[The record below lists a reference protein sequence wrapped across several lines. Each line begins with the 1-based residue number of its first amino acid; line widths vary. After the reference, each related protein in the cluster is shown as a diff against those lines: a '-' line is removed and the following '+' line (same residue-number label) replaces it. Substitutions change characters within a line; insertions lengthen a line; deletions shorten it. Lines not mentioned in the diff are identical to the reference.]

1 MSDIEVA
8 RGKRPTR
15 QDESTAFPFPLGDG
29 AAESGSVGAGEGR
42 RVHRRR
48 HSAAGLG
55 EETTN
60 DLGASLHEIW
70 KVVGGPSTPGPSF
83 LSRPSTPAVETDSI
97 LAMTPTQARPTTA
110 NRPNRP
116 RSMYELH
123 LAPPAYFQEYVRP
136 GLIQPVYPRDEE
148 GSENLPRYNCAVHFE
163 GWIPRK
169 AEFTAP
175 SVQAKDR
182 AWKRNYMVLHGTSVK
197 IFKYDLKSHPLRGE
211 EDWSMCDTE
220 TEIEGPPAMHVHVGE
235 YGVNGSN
242 DAAAFINEA
251 KAKISNSGNQLLRH
265 YSLQNAES
273 GLAADYL
280 KRKHVVRVRA
290 EGEQVCFA
298 FSFHR

>member
-1 MSDIEVA
+1 M
-8 RGKRPTR
+8 
-15 QDESTAFPFPLGDG
+15 
-29 AAESGSVGAGEGR
+29 
-42 RVHRRR
+42 HRRR

-55 EETTN
+55 EETHE

-70 KVVGGPSTPGPSF
+70 KVVGGPATPGPAF
-83 LSRPSTPAVETDSI
+83 LSRPTTPAVETDSI
-97 LAMTPTQARPTTA
+97 FNTTPTQARPTM

-123 LAPPAYFQEYVRP
+123 LAPPAYFQEYARP

-211 EDWSMCDTE
+211 EDWSVCDTE
-220 TEIEGPPAMHVHVGE
+220 TEVEGPPAMHVHVGE
-235 YGVNGSN
+235 YGATNGSSGGT
-242 DAAAFINEA
+242 DAATLIHEA
-251 KAKISNSGNQLLRH
+251 KAKMSNSGNQLLRH
-265 YSLQNAES
+265 YTLQNAES

-290 EGEQVCFA
+290 EGEQVRIA
-298 FSFHR
+298 SHSPIPSHLTDSFLLSSSSKLETIAE